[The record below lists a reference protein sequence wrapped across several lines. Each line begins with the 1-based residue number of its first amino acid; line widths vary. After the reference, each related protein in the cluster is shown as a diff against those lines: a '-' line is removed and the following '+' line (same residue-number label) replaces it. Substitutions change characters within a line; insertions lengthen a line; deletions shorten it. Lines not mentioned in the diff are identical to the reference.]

1 MTTHF
6 DFPRE
11 MVYGKKHLNKLSNDD
26 LNHCKFVQL
35 VEQLFGCEL
44 NMLHL
49 VKENEYS
56 LFTEIGK
63 DTDTEFHR
71 KFYEKLN
78 SNWDEIYAEYDSLIK
93 NVVLPYLGLSEALVQ
108 RFPTFRV
115 KLPDNV
121 ASSTKHYDSDPLHKH
136 PTGEVN
142 FIYALTDMYDSNS
155 LNVEKMPRLEQYET
169 LDLKAG
175 ECISFNGNK
184 CTHFNEINQTGKTRL
199 SLDFRIL
206 PFNYFDASYEVCS
219 ATKQSKFDETGYYKR
234 ISL

>member
-78 SNWDEIYAEYDSLIK
+78 SSWDEIYAEYDSLIK
-93 NVVLPYLGLSEALVQ
+93 MLF
-108 RFPTFRV
+108 FP
-115 KLPDNV
+115 
-121 ASSTKHYDSDPLHKH
+121 
-136 PTGEVN
+136 
-142 FIYALTDMYDSNS
+142 I
-155 LNVEKMPRLEQYET
+155 
-169 LDLKAG
+169 
-175 ECISFNGNK
+175 
-184 CTHFNEINQTGKTRL
+184 
-199 SLDFRIL
+199 
-206 PFNYFDASYEVCS
+206 
-219 ATKQSKFDETGYYKR
+219 
-234 ISL
+234 